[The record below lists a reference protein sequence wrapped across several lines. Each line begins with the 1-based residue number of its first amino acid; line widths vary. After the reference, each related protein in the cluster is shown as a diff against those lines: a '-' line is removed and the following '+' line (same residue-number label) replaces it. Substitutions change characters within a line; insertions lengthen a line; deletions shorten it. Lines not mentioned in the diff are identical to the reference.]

1 MGPDTRTTER
11 PLRVDARRN
20 RDAIVAAARE
30 LFAERGP
37 AAQMDDIAARAGV
50 GVGTVYR
57 HFPTKEALLTELV
70 ADVFRGFT
78 VAAVRAGDVSD
89 PWTAFEGVL
98 RDCLASM
105 QRDAAGRD
113 AIMRSDEIIWE
124 GVEADKAELNAAMQ
138 VVIDRAIAGGSL
150 RPDFSAADVGPL
162 LCGITATM
170 HFMEGEAPW
179 KRQLDIMLA
188 GVRVH

>member
-1 MGPDTRTTER
+1 MHPDTETSDR
-11 PLRVDARRN
+11 PLRADARRN
-20 RDAIVAAARE
+20 REAIVVAARE
-30 LFAERGP
+30 LFAQHGP
-37 AAQMDDIAARAGV
+37 ATPMDDIAARAGV

-70 ADVFRGFT
+70 AEVFRGFT
-78 VAAVRAGDVSD
+78 VAAVRAQGVSD
-89 PWTAFEGVL
+89 PWTAFEGML

-138 VVIDRAIAGGSL
+138 VVIDRAIADGSL

-170 HFMEGEAPW
+170 HFMEGEATW
-179 KRQLDIMLA
+179 QRQLDIMLA
-188 GVRVH
+188 GGGAR

>member
-1 MGPDTRTTER
+1 
-11 PLRVDARRN
+11 
-20 RDAIVAAARE
+20 
-30 LFAERGP
+30 
-37 AAQMDDIAARAGV
+37 MDDIAARAGV

-70 ADVFRGFT
+70 AEVFRGFT
-78 VAAVRAGDVSD
+78 VAAVRAQGVSD
-89 PWTAFEGVL
+89 PWTAFEGML

-138 VVIDRAIAGGSL
+138 VVIDRAIADGSL

-170 HFMEGEAPW
+170 HFMEGEATW
-179 KRQLDIMLA
+179 QRQLDIMLA
-188 GVRVH
+188 GVGAR

>member
-1 MGPDTRTTER
+1 MHPDTETSDR
-11 PLRVDARRN
+11 PLRADARRN
-20 RDAIVAAARE
+20 REAIVVAARE
-30 LFAERGP
+30 LFAQHGP
-37 AAQMDDIAARAGV
+37 ATPMDDIAARAGV

-70 ADVFRGFT
+70 AEVFRGFT
-78 VAAVRAGDVSD
+78 VAAVRAQGVSD
-89 PWTAFEGVL
+89 PWTAFEGML

-138 VVIDRAIAGGSL
+138 VVIDRAIADGSL

-170 HFMEGEAPW
+170 HFMEGEATW
-179 KRQLDIMLA
+179 QRQLDIMLA
-188 GVRVH
+188 GVGAR

>member
-1 MGPDTRTTER
+1 MDADTRTTER
-11 PLRVDARRN
+11 PLRADARRN
-20 RDAIVAAARE
+20 REAIVAAARE
-30 LFAERGP
+30 LFALHGP
-37 AAQMDDIAARAGV
+37 TTPMDDIAARAGV

-70 ADVFRGFT
+70 AEVFRGFT
-78 VAAVRAGDVSD
+78 VAAVRAQGISD
-89 PWTAFEGVL
+89 PWTAFETML
-98 RDCLASM
+98 RDCLAAM

-138 VVIDRAIAGGSL
+138 VVIDRAIADGSL
-150 RPDFSAADVGPL
+150 RADFSAADVGPL

-170 HFMEGEAPW
+170 HFMEGEATW
-179 KRQLDIMLA
+179 QRQLEIMLA
-188 GVRVH
+188 GVRG

>member
-1 MGPDTRTTER
+1 MDADAPTTER
-11 PLRVDARRN
+11 PLRADARRN
-20 RDAIVAAARE
+20 REAIVVAARE

-37 AAQMDDIAARAGV
+37 ATPMDDIAARAGV

-70 ADVFRGFT
+70 AEVFRGFT
-78 VAAVRAGDVSD
+78 VAAVRAQGVSD
-89 PWTAFEGVL
+89 PWTAFEGML

-138 VVIDRAIAGGSL
+138 VVIDRAIADGSL

-170 HFMEGEAPW
+170 HFMEGEATW
-179 KRQLDIMLA
+179 QRQLDIMLA
-188 GVRVH
+188 GVGAR